1 MACFVRADSNDPVAF
16 LKQTHHGF
24 SGFSYNPRHFVH
36 CDMAIHFYGLDD
48 FVFVRLLYRDIYRD
62 ILFFEPASVKRNR
75 NGYRGGSKIIRFSS
89 VFSDDLRYPVSR
101 LLDGVASRF
110 FCVRL

>member
-1 MACFVRADSNDPVAF
+1 MACFVRADSNDSAAF

-24 SGFSYNPRHFVH
+24 SGFSYNQRHFVH

-62 ILFFEPASVKRNR
+62 ILFR
-75 NGYRGGSKIIRFSS
+75 I
-89 VFSDDLRYPVSR
+89 L
-101 LLDGVASRF
+101 
-110 FCVRL
+110 FCQTES